1 MLSFSLSNEKQDL
14 IISKIKEKEELK
26 GISNEVI
33 KNELNKFLKQ
43 NPKIQKQLNESTTN
57 KLLKS
62 KALEVCK
69 KEIRKVLRYYTGMF
83 EINNKE
89 RKQLLH
95 ANKITEL
102 LKTHLSTKERYGYY
116 DEIYNKIFKITKKPN
131 SILDLGCGLNPL
143 SLPEEFMKNIK
154 YYAGDINQDD
164 LEIVNEYFR
173 KNKFEGDVFFY
184 DLKLQKLGVFGTS
197 NKLAYCKN
205 ANDHL
210 PKTDVCFLF
219 KVLDLIDNKGH
230 KNAEK
235 VLKQIPAKFVIV
247 SFSKIT
253 LSGKKLNA
261 SRNWLKLLIE
271 RLRWKY
277 YLFETENEMFFVIN
291 KS

>member
-1 MLSFSLSNEKQDL
+1 MKTQYAKIGKAYAKAQGERIARKYMYEPSFFATLGN
-14 IISKIKEKEELK
+14 
-26 GISNEVI
+26 
-33 KNELNKFLKQ
+33 
-43 NPKIQKQLNESTTN
+43 
-57 KLLKS
+57 
-62 KALEVCK
+62 LEGK
-69 KEIRKVLRYYTGMF
+69 
-83 EINNKE
+83 
-89 RKQLLH
+89 
-95 ANKITEL
+95 
-102 LKTHLSTKERYGYY
+102 
-116 DEIYNKIFKITKKPN
+116 D
-131 SILDLGCGLNPL
+131 ILDLGCGLNPL